1 MTFLTLPM
9 PTCTSSERS
18 IRVAPAV
25 TKATI
30 KPKEK
35 NDTIAEVTNSTTGNK
50 FSKNGC
56 LQAKRLLLAI
66 KLSLIDSP

>member
-18 IRVAPAV
+18 MRVAPAV
-25 TKATI
+25 TKAIT

-35 NDTIAEVTNSTTGNK
+35 NDTIVTNSTTGNK